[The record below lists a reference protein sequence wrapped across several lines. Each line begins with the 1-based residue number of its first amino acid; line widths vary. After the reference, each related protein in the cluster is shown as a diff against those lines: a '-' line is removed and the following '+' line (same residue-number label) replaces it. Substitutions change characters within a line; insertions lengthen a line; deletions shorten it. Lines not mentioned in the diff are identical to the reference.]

1 LTDGEHVRFES
12 NDLSLAILI
21 VAMTAAVVTDTRT
34 RRVPNVLTAPLA
46 TTGITIALLGLGH
59 VGIGAAVA
67 GCAFGLLLMLP
78 LYALGGTGAGDV
90 KLFAAA
96 GALLGPG
103 TTFTAFLYAAIAG
116 GGIALAV
123 ALRRGILRQT
133 LLQTVGLTAGGSL
146 KAMVDAPS
154 SNNRFAYASAIA
166 IGSVLAAWT
175 A

>member
-1 LTDGEHVRFES
+1 MRFASDDLT
-12 NDLSLAILI
+12 LAILI
-21 VAMTAAVVTDTRT
+21 TATTAAAVIDMRT
-34 RRVPNVLTAPLA
+34 RRVPNVLTIPLA
-46 TTGITIALLGLGH
+46 AAGVTMAVLGLGQ
-59 VGIGAAVA
+59 VGVGAAVA
-67 GCAFGLLLMLP
+67 GCALGLLLMLP
-78 LYALGGTGAGDV
+78 LYALGATGAGDV

-103 TTFTAFLYAAIAG
+103 ITITAFLYTAIAG
-116 GGIALAV
+116 GAIALAV

-133 LLQTVGLTAGGSL
+133 LLQTAGLTAGGTM

-166 IGSVLAAWT
+166 IGTVLAAWN